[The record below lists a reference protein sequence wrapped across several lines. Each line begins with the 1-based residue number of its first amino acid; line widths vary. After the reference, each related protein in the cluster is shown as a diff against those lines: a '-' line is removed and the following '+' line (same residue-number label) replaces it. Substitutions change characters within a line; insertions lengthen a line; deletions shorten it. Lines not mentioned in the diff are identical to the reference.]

1 MTIIQASNLR
11 KTYTLG
17 KTKVPVLRGVDL
29 SVSEGE
35 FLAVLGASG
44 SGKSTLLHLLGALD
58 RPDKSPDTS
67 IRYMGN
73 ELVGQRAGVLDTY
86 RTRDVGF
93 VFQFYHLLPELTVTE
108 NVILPAM
115 VQHGRVAFLGKR
127 REILDRAGELL
138 KRVGLG
144 HRIGHRPAE
153 LSGGERQRVA
163 IARALINQPKLLLAD
178 EPTGNLD
185 RVTGASIL
193 DLLTGLHQSG
203 QSIVVVTHDDATA
216 ARAQRTVRIEDGL
229 VVAASRVAVK

>member
-115 VQHGRVAFLGKR
+115 VLHGRVAFLGKR

-229 VVAASRVAVK
+229 VVAAPRVAVK

>member
-115 VQHGRVAFLGKR
+115 VLHGRVAFLGKR

>member
-11 KTYTLG
+11 KTYRLG
-17 KTKVPVLRGVDL
+17 KTQVPVLRGVDL
-29 SVSEGE
+29 TVRDGE

-58 RPDKSPDTS
+58 RPDRDHGAS
-67 IRYMGN
+67 IQYLGQ
-73 ELVGQRAGVLDTY
+73 ELVGQSASVLDSY

-108 NVILPAM
+108 NILLPAM
-115 VQHGRVAFLGKR
+115 VLHGRVGFLAKR
-127 REILDRAGELL
+127 KEITDRATQLL
-138 KRVGLG
+138 TRVGLA
-144 HRIGHRPAE
+144 HRVGHRPAE

-185 RVTGASIL
+185 RVTGATIL
-193 DLLTGLHQSG
+193 DLLTGLHNQG

-229 VVAASRVAVK
+229 LVKS